1 MMRLAAA
8 ALGTLVL
15 TIWALGLS
23 YGAPEWLVWG
33 NFTVGVAV
41 VATLGTL
48 RTRDF
53 VGFATWPFAGM
64 VLVALWLFGLHGRG
78 DHTFAWLDLLLGAGM
93 LAITIAEL
101 TSGLS
106 LHSLRPHG
114 DHSGWHLRRRTV

>member
-15 TIWALGLS
+15 TIWALGVS

-41 VATLGTL
+41 VGSLGTL

-64 VLVALWLFGLHGRG
+64 MLVAMWLFGLHGRG
-78 DHTFAWLDLLLGAGM
+78 AHTFAWLDLVLGAGM
-93 LAITIAEL
+93 LAMTIAEL

-114 DHSGWHLRRRTV
+114 DHSGWRLRRRTV

>member
-15 TIWALGLS
+15 TIWALGIS

-41 VATLGTL
+41 LATLGML

-64 VLVALWLFGLHGRG
+64 VLVALWLFGLHDRG
-78 DHTFAWLDLLLGAGM
+78 AHTFAWMDLLLGAGM
-93 LAITIAEL
+93 LAMTVADL
-101 TSGLS
+101 TSGVS